1 MNLIQIIQNEINTD
15 EITGN
20 QQKRNSMLIIKRY
33 NIASDSEK
41 ILMNTLFI
49 NLCGFSLET
58 LIEKADK

>member
-15 EITGN
+15 EITDT

-33 NIASDSEK
+33 NIASDDEK

-49 NLCGFSLET
+49 NLCGFSLKT
-58 LIEKADK
+58 LIEKVEK